1 LKAKITYEF
10 SAEIWKHPSHGGWF
24 FISLPKHLSKEIRT
38 HLQWQEEGWGRM
50 RAMAKVHEIEWD
62 TTIWF
67 DKKHNTYLLP
77 IKAEIRKRAVLKLK
91 DKVHIRIL
99 L

>member
-1 LKAKITYEF
+1 
-10 SAEIWKHPSHGGWF
+10 
-24 FISLPKHLSKEIRT
+24 
-38 HLQWQEEGWGRM
+38 M